1 MATLQE
7 RNGSFRVLFCW
18 HGKRET
24 FTLGQV
30 SRDEAENKASQ
41 VDYLLMRLK
50 QKFITMPPGIDIVTF
65 LEFDGKPPVDDSNP
79 PPPAKLTLAK
89 VCDRYLSTHESSL
102 EPSTVYGMRLHFNHL
117 RKHLGDAFPIGELSL
132 ADLQQYVD
140 RRAKAK
146 GTNGRKLS
154 PATIK
159 KEIVSLRTAWNWGV
173 KMKLV
178 SGRFPYDGL
187 RYPKTHD
194 KPPFLTRQEIERRIK
209 GGGLTAAEKAELWD
223 ALYLQAGEIDQLLQ
237 HVKDA
242 ATHPFLYPMFFF
254 AAHTGARRSE
264 IIRTRTADLDFVGK
278 VVTIHERKR
287 VKGRITTRRVPL
299 SPQLV
304 GVLKDWLAIHPGGQY
319 LFCHATTV
327 KRSRK
332 RSLTTGHKDQ
342 KTRAK
347 TVNGRLVGVKKR
359 GALAIG
365 PLTRDEA
372 HDHFKRVL
380 RDSKWEVLRGWH
392 VCRHAFIG
400 TCASKCVD
408 QRFID
413 EWCGHMTEEQRRRYR
428 HLAPSAQQEALAKV
442 FA

>member
-7 RNGSFRVLFCW
+7 RKGSFRVLFCW

-24 FTLGQV
+24 FTLGPV
-30 SRDEAENKASQ
+30 SREEAESKTAQ

-50 QKFITMPPGIDIVTF
+50 QQLISLPPGVDIATF
-65 LEFDGKPPVDDSNP
+65 LQFDGKPPMQESPVAA
-79 PPPAKLTLAK
+79 AKLTLVQLREK
-89 VCDRYLSTHESSL
+89 YLATHEASL
-102 EPSTVYGMRLHFNHL
+102 EPSTVYGMRLHFNHMT
-117 RKHLGDAFPIGELSL
+117 KHFGEAFPIGELSL

-173 KMKLV
+173 KMKHL

-187 RYPKTHD
+187 RYPKTSD
-194 KPPFLTRQEIERRIK
+194 KPPFMTRKEIERQIA
-209 GGGLTAAEKAELWD
+209 GGGLSKAAKAELWD
-223 ALYLQAGEIDQLLQ
+223 ALYLQADEIAELLKF
-237 HVKDA
+237 VKEE
-242 ATHPFLYPMFFF
+242 ATHAFLYPIFCF

-264 IIRTRTADLDFVGK
+264 IIRAGVTDVDLAGN

-287 VKGRITTRRVPL
+287 VKGRTTTRRVPL
-299 SPQLV
+299 SPFLV
-304 GVLKDWLAIHPGGQY
+304 GVLKDWLAVHPGGPW
-319 LFCHATTV
+319 LFCHADTV
-327 KRSRK
+327 ERSKKRS
-332 RSLTTGHKDQ
+332 STTGHKDQ
-342 KTRAK
+342 KLRAK
-347 TVNGRLVGVKKR
+347 TVQGRLAGVRLR
-359 GALAIG
+359 GKLAIG

-400 TCASKCVD
+400 VCASKGVD

-428 HLAPSAQQEALAKV
+428 HLAPSAQQEALAKA
-442 FA
+442 FG